1 MINRLSF
8 AVSCLC
14 SLVFTAFVQ
23 GEPTTM
29 ESPASAA
36 EFTAPATAT
45 PKSYEFSC
53 MIEKPGLTSAGI
65 FESFEGTLEVK

>member
-1 MINRLSF
+1 
-8 AVSCLC
+8 
-14 SLVFTAFVQ
+14 
-23 GEPTTM
+23 M